1 MNFLA
6 ARLGALLVWLA
17 IGLSMGPAMG
27 QESFR
32 SRAQL
37 YFFTSP
43 TCGPCRQVEPAIH
56 QLAREGYPVT
66 SINCQVQQNW
76 VQQFQVTRTPT
87 VIVVADRRVVQR
99 HSGFVDYGTMKRW
112 LDAYAPQDPPRPTPP
127 APVTTSQVRQ
137 SEAPTTPADSAG
149 GSGTR
154 NSSRQVAT
162 GASSQPLPDTVHRG
176 TERPA
181 TSAEQRAMAATVR
194 LRVEDPEGISFAT
207 GTIIHVHNDE
217 SLVLTCGH
225 VFRDSGGRGRIS
237 AEFGFAGGSRQSVPG
252 QLIAYDADNRD
263 IALVAIR
270 TGNAPVKSVPVAQ
283 PSYPVQRSDE
293 VFSIGCDHGEDPTI
307 RRTRIKNLA
316 QYNGVNKYDIYGRPV
331 DGRSG
336 GGLFT
341 PGGQLI
347 GVCNAAAVDF
357 DEGVYVALD
366 TIHWQ
371 IAQAGLQHIFTGPQA
386 IARNEDLPE
395 LNRDEP
401 LSRADVAGTFAVN
414 PDFEGYGSQ
423 GETRSSAT
431 ASAAMLNPVPRSPGG
446 MTPVVNRDPR
456 TPAVT
461 NPAASDLE
469 MIVILRSKSDPRKSQ
484 TFTIDQPSEALISG
498 VHKASMNVWDKRP
511 NRFAQLRQST
521 SGR

>member
-1 MNFLA
+1 MNFFTS
-6 ARLGALLVWLA
+6 RTCALLFWLA
-17 IGLSMGPAMG
+17 IGMSVGPTLG

-56 QLAREGYPVT
+56 QLAQEGYPVT

-76 VQQFQVTRTPT
+76 VRQFQVTRTPT

-112 LDAYAPQDPPRPTPP
+112 LDAYAPQPSQQS
-127 APVTTSQVRQ
+127 APVASNQVPQ
-137 SEAPTTPADSAG
+137 SRGRSTPAGSAPAAAG
-149 GSGTR
+149 QDAYRAVGS
-154 NSSRQVAT
+154 Q
-162 GASSQPLPDTVHRG
+162 ASSGSLPDTVHQG

-181 TSAEQRAMAATVR
+181 TSAEQRALAATVR
-194 LRVEDPEGISFAT
+194 LRVEDPDGTSFAT
-207 GTIIHVHNDE
+207 GTIIHVHRDE

-225 VFRDSGGRGRIS
+225 VFRDSNGRGRIS
-237 AEFGFAGGSRQSVPG
+237 AEFGFGGGTRQSVPG

-270 TGNAPVKSVPVAQ
+270 TGGAPVQSIPVAQ
-283 PSYPVQRSDE
+283 PTYPVQRSDA

-371 IAQAGLQHIFTGPQA
+371 IAQAGLQQIFTGPQA
-386 IARNEDLPE
+386 IARNEETPE
-395 LNRDEP
+395 SNRDER

-414 PDFEGYGSQ
+414 PVGSNGAGQ
-423 GETRSSAT
+423 GPSRAA
-431 ASAAMLNPVPRSPGG
+431 ASTTLGPDLRPGPRER
-446 MTPVVNRDPR
+446 MTPVVNRGGA
-456 TPAVT
+456 TPAVSD
-461 NPAASDLE
+461 PAARDLE

-511 NRFAQLRQST
+511 NRFAQLRQSN